1 MSLTLAHLFVSGMAE
16 PIIDTPTH
24 DAQLDHRTINAIRFL
39 AVDAVEKAQSGHPG
53 MPMGTAPLAHT
64 LWHRHLKHN
73 PADPQWPN
81 RDRFVLSAGHG
92 SMLLYA
98 LLHLTGYDLPMEEIK
113 SFRQW
118 GSQTPG
124 HPENFET
131 PGVETTTG
139 PLGQGFGNAVGMA
152 IAERRLAAEF
162 NRADFPLFDHYT
174 YGICSDGDLM
184 EGVSQEAASLAGH
197 LGLGKLIFFYDANEI
212 TIDGRTDISFTEDA
226 GARFKAYGWHVVTVD
241 DGNDL
246 EALDAALQSAKE
258 ETNKPTLIVTHT
270 TIGYGSPNKADS
282 SASHGAPLGEE
293 EVEKTR
299 NALGWDY
306 PPFHVPDD
314 VYRYTQQAL
323 ERGAE
328 AQAAW
333 NDLLEGYSDAHPE
346 DARKLE
352 RWLSGDLP
360 QGWTEKLPAF
370 ESGTSRATRKASG
383 AVLNAIAPAV
393 ENLFGGSADLAGS
406 NKTTMDAF
414 DHFQRDTP
422 HGNNVH
428 FGVREHGMA
437 AICNGIALH
446 GGLRPFCATFLIFT
460 DYLRPSLRLAALMGL
475 PVTYVCTHDSVGLG
489 EDGPTHQPVE
499 HYAALRA
506 IPNLTFIRPADG
518 AETAHA
524 WQVALEHTDGPVVL
538 SLTRQGLPEQDRS
551 TSDGDLRNGAYILRD
566 SGGTPD
572 LILIASGSE
581 VKLAVQ
587 AAEALSDDGV
597 AVRVVSMPSWELF
610 EAQPDVYKEKVLPPD
625 VTARVAVESGVT
637 MGWERYTGS
646 RGAILGLNRFGA
658 SAPGGEVMDKLG
670 FNVDNVVAHARQV
683 LGQ

>member
-1 MSLTLAHLFVSGMAE
+1 MAD
-16 PIIDTPTH
+16 PATDTPTQ
-24 DAQLDHRTINAIRFL
+24 DAQLDHLAINTIRFL

-53 MPMGTAPLAHT
+53 MPMGTAPLAHM
-64 LWHRHLKHN
+64 LWSRHLKHN
-73 PADPQWPN
+73 PADPHWPN

-98 LLHLTGYDLPMEEIK
+98 LLHLTGYDLSMEEIK
-113 SFRQW
+113 NFRQW

-152 IAERRLAAEF
+152 IAEQRLAAEF
-162 NRADFPLFDHYT
+162 NRPDYPIIDHYT

-212 TIDGRTDISFTEDA
+212 TIDGRTDIAFTEDVA
-226 GARFKAYGWHVVTVD
+226 ARFRAYGWHVETVED
-241 DGNDL
+241 ETDL
-246 EALDAALQSAKE
+246 DALDAAVMAGQEA
-258 ETNKPTLIVTHT
+258 TDRPTLIVTYT

-282 SASHGAPLGEE
+282 SAAHGAPLGAD
-293 EVEKTR
+293 EVAKTR
-299 NALGWDY
+299 EALGWDY
-306 PPFHVPDD
+306 PPFHVPDE

-323 ERGAE
+323 TRGAD

-333 NDLLEGYSDAHPE
+333 NDLLEAYGEDHPE
-346 DARKLE
+346 AAQRLE

-360 QGWTEKLPAF
+360 LGWDADLPTF
-370 ESGTSRATRKASG
+370 EPGTSMATRKASG
-383 AVLNAIAPAV
+383 AALNALAPNV

-422 HGNNVH
+422 HGNNVN

-475 PVTYVCTHDSVGLG
+475 PVTYVCTHDSIGLG

-506 IPNLTFIRPADG
+506 IPNLTFIRPGDG
-518 AETAHA
+518 TETIQA
-524 WQVALEHTDGPVVL
+524 WKVALEHTDGPVVL
-538 SLTRQGLPEQDRS
+538 SLTRQGLPEQDHAGS
-551 TSDGDLRNGAYILRD
+551 TGDLSKGAYILRD
-566 SGGTPD
+566 SDGTPD
-572 LILIASGSE
+572 LLLIASGSE
-581 VKLAVQ
+581 VGLAVE
-587 AAEALSDDGV
+587 AAEALQGDDV
-597 AVRVVSMPSWELF
+597 NVRVVSMPSWELF
-610 EAQPDVYKEKVLPPD
+610 DAQPDAYQAKVLPPD

-637 MGWERYTGS
+637 LGWERYTGPH
-646 RGAILGLNRFGA
+646 GAIVGLNRFGA
-658 SAPGGEVMDKLG
+658 SAPGAEVMDHLG
-670 FNVDNVVAHARQV
+670 FNVDNVVAHCRQV

>member
-1 MSLTLAHLFVSGMAE
+1 MAD
-16 PIIDTPTH
+16 PATDTPTQ
-24 DAQLDHRTINAIRFL
+24 DAQLDHLAINTIRFL

-53 MPMGTAPLAHT
+53 MPMGTAPLAHM
-64 LWHRHLKHN
+64 LWSRHLKHN
-73 PADPQWPN
+73 PADPHWPN

-98 LLHLTGYDLPMEEIK
+98 LLHLTGYDLSMEEIK
-113 SFRQW
+113 NFRQW

-152 IAERRLAAEF
+152 IAEQRLAAEF
-162 NRADFPLFDHYT
+162 NRPDYPIIDHYT

-212 TIDGRTDISFTEDA
+212 TIDGRTDIAFTEDVA
-226 GARFKAYGWHVVTVD
+226 ARFRAYGWHVETVED
-241 DGNDL
+241 ETDL
-246 EALDAALQSAKE
+246 DALDAAVMAGQEA
-258 ETNKPTLIVTHT
+258 TDRPTLIVTYT

-282 SASHGAPLGEE
+282 SAAHGAPLGAD
-293 EVEKTR
+293 EVAKTR
-299 NALGWDY
+299 EALGWDY
-306 PPFHVPDD
+306 PPFHVPDE

-323 ERGAE
+323 TRGAD

-333 NDLLEGYSDAHPE
+333 NDLLEAYGEDHPE
-346 DARKLE
+346 AAQRLE

-360 QGWTEKLPAF
+360 LGWDADLPTF
-370 ESGTSRATRKASG
+370 EPGTSMATRKASG
-383 AVLNAIAPAV
+383 AALNALAPNV

-422 HGNNVH
+422 HGNNVN

-475 PVTYVCTHDSVGLG
+475 PVTYVCTHDSIGLG

-518 AETAHA
+518 TETIQA
-524 WQVALEHTDGPVVL
+524 WKVALEHTDGPVVL
-538 SLTRQGLPEQDRS
+538 SLTRQGLPEQDHAGS
-551 TSDGDLRNGAYILRD
+551 TGDLSKGAYILRD
-566 SGGTPD
+566 SDGTPD
-572 LILIASGSE
+572 LLLIASGSE
-581 VKLAVQ
+581 VGLAVE
-587 AAEALSDDGV
+587 AAEALQGDDV
-597 AVRVVSMPSWELF
+597 NVRVVSMPSWELF
-610 EAQPDVYKEKVLPPD
+610 DAQPDAYQAKVLPPD

-637 MGWERYTGS
+637 LGWERYTGPH
-646 RGAILGLNRFGA
+646 GAIVGLNRFGA
-658 SAPGGEVMDKLG
+658 SAPGAEVMDHLG
-670 FNVDNVVAHARQV
+670 FNVDNVVAHCRQV

>member
-1 MSLTLAHLFVSGMAE
+1 MADTAT
-16 PIIDTPTH
+16 DTPTQ
-24 DAQLDHRTINAIRFL
+24 DAQLDHLAINTIRFL

-53 MPMGTAPLAHT
+53 MPMGTAPLAHM
-64 LWHRHLKHN
+64 LWSRHLKHN
-73 PADPQWPN
+73 PADPNWPN

-98 LLHLTGYDLPMEEIK
+98 LLHLTGYDLSMEEIK
-113 SFRQW
+113 NFRQW

-162 NRADFPLFDHYT
+162 NRPDYPIIDHYT

-197 LGLGKLIFFYDANEI
+197 HGLGKLIFFYDANEI
-212 TIDGRTDISFTEDA
+212 TIDGRTDIAFTEDVA
-226 GARFKAYGWHVVTVD
+226 KRFRAYGWHVETVED
-241 DGNDL
+241 EEDL
-246 EALDAALQSAKE
+246 DALDAAVTAGQEA
-258 ETNKPTLIVTHT
+258 TDRPTLIVTYT

-282 SASHGAPLGEE
+282 SAAHGAPLGAD

-299 NALGWDY
+299 EALGWDY
-306 PPFHVPDD
+306 PPFHVPDE

-323 ERGAE
+323 TRGAD

-333 NDLLEGYSDAHPE
+333 NDLLEAYSEDHPE
-346 DARKLE
+346 AAQRLE

-360 QGWTEKLPAF
+360 LGWDADLPTF
-370 ESGTSRATRKASG
+370 EPGTSMATRKASG
-383 AVLNAIAPAV
+383 AAINALAPNV

-406 NKTTMDAF
+406 NKTRMEDF
-414 DHFQRDTP
+414 DDFQIDTP
-422 HGNNVH
+422 HGNNVN

-475 PVTYVCTHDSVGLG
+475 PVTYVCTHDSIGLG

-506 IPNLTFIRPADG
+506 IPNLTFIRPGDAT
-518 AETAHA
+518 ETVQA
-524 WQVALEHTDGPVVL
+524 WKVALEHADGPVVL
-538 SLTRQGLPEQDRS
+538 SLTRQGLPEQDRAGS
-551 TSDGDLRNGAYILRD
+551 AGDLSNGAYILRD
-566 SGGTPD
+566 SDGMPD

-581 VKLAVQ
+581 VGLAVE
-587 AAEALSDDGV
+587 AAEALEADDV
-597 AVRVVSMPSWELF
+597 NVRVVSMPSWELF
-610 EAQPDVYKEKVLPPD
+610 EAQPNAYQAKVLPPD

-637 MGWERYTGS
+637 LGWERYTGT
-646 RGAILGLNRFGA
+646 RGAIVGLNRFGA
-658 SAPGGEVMDKLG
+658 SAPGAEAMDKLG
-670 FNVDNVVAHARQV
+670 FNVDNVVAHCRQV
-683 LGQ
+683 LEE

>member
-1 MSLTLAHLFVSGMAE
+1 MAD
-16 PIIDTPTH
+16 PATDTPTQ
-24 DAQLDHRTINAIRFL
+24 DAQLDHLAINTIRFL

-53 MPMGTAPLAHT
+53 MPMGTAPLAHM
-64 LWHRHLKHN
+64 LWSRHLKHN
-73 PADPQWPN
+73 PADPHWPN

-113 SFRQW
+113 NFRQW

-152 IAERRLAAEF
+152 IAEQRLAAEF
-162 NRADFPLFDHYT
+162 NRPDYPIIDHYT

-212 TIDGRTDISFTEDA
+212 TIDGRTDIAFTEDVA
-226 GARFKAYGWHVVTVD
+226 ARFRAYGWHVETVED
-241 DGNDL
+241 ETDL
-246 EALDAALQSAKE
+246 DALDAAVMAGQEA
-258 ETNKPTLIVTHT
+258 TDRPTLIVTYT

-282 SASHGAPLGEE
+282 SAAHGAPLGAD
-293 EVEKTR
+293 EVAKTR
-299 NALGWDY
+299 EALGWDY
-306 PPFHVPDD
+306 PPFHVPDE

-323 ERGAE
+323 TRGAD

-333 NDLLEGYSDAHPE
+333 NDLLEAYGEDHPE
-346 DARKLE
+346 AAQRLE

-360 QGWTEKLPAF
+360 LGWDADLPTF
-370 ESGTSRATRKASG
+370 EPGTSMATRKASG
-383 AVLNAIAPAV
+383 AALNALAPNV

-422 HGNNVH
+422 HGNNVN

-475 PVTYVCTHDSVGLG
+475 PVTYVCTHDSIGLG

-506 IPNLTFIRPADG
+506 IPNLTFIRPGDG
-518 AETAHA
+518 TETIQA
-524 WQVALEHTDGPVVL
+524 WKVALEHTDGPVVL
-538 SLTRQGLPEQDRS
+538 SLTRQGLPEQDHAGS
-551 TSDGDLRNGAYILRD
+551 TGDLSKGAYILRD
-566 SGGTPD
+566 SDGTPD
-572 LILIASGSE
+572 LLLIASGSE
-581 VKLAVQ
+581 VGLAVE
-587 AAEALSDDGV
+587 AAEALQGDDV
-597 AVRVVSMPSWELF
+597 NVRVVSMPSWELF
-610 EAQPDVYKEKVLPPD
+610 DAQPDAYQAKVLPPD

-637 MGWERYTGS
+637 LGWERYTGPH
-646 RGAILGLNRFGA
+646 GAIVGLNRFGA
-658 SAPGGEVMDKLG
+658 SAPGAEVMDHLG
-670 FNVDNVVAHARQV
+670 FNVDNVVAHCRQV

>member
-1 MSLTLAHLFVSGMAE
+1 MANTATDTLTQ
-16 PIIDTPTH
+16 
-24 DAQLDHRTINAIRFL
+24 DAQLDHLTINTIRFL

-53 MPMGTAPLAHT
+53 MPMGTAPLAHM
-64 LWHRHLKHN
+64 LWSRHLKHN
-73 PADPQWPN
+73 PADPKWPN

-113 SFRQW
+113 NFRQW

-124 HPENFET
+124 HPEDFET

-162 NRADFPLFDHYT
+162 NRPDYPIIDHYT

-197 LGLGKLIFFYDANEI
+197 HGLGKLIFFYDANEI
-212 TIDGRTDISFTEDA
+212 TIDGRTDIAFTEDVA
-226 GARFKAYGWHVVTVD
+226 KRFRAYGWHVETVED
-241 DGNDL
+241 EEDL
-246 EALDAALQSAKE
+246 EALDAAVTAGQEA
-258 ETNKPTLIVTHT
+258 TDRPTLIVTHT

-282 SASHGAPLGEE
+282 SAAHGAPLGAD
-293 EVEKTR
+293 EVEETR
-299 NALGWDY
+299 EALGWDY
-306 PPFHVPDD
+306 PPFHVPDQ

-323 ERGAE
+323 TRGAD

-333 NDLLEGYSDAHPE
+333 NDLLEAYSEDHPE
-346 DARKLE
+346 AAQRLE

-360 QGWTEKLPAF
+360 LGWDADLPTF
-370 ESGTSRATRKASG
+370 EPGTSMATRKASG
-383 AVLNAIAPAV
+383 AAINALAPNV

-406 NKTTMDAF
+406 NKTRMEDF
-414 DHFQRDTP
+414 DDFQRDTP
-422 HGNNVH
+422 HGNNVN

-475 PVTYVCTHDSVGLG
+475 PVTYVCTHDSIGLG

-506 IPNLTFIRPADG
+506 IPNLTFIRPGDAT
-518 AETAHA
+518 ETVQA
-524 WQVALEHTDGPVVL
+524 WKVAMEHTDGPVVL
-538 SLTRQGLPEQDRS
+538 SLTRQGLPEQDRAGS
-551 TSDGDLRNGAYILRD
+551 AGDLSNGAYILRD
-566 SGGTPD
+566 SDGTPD

-581 VKLAVQ
+581 VGLAVE
-587 AAEALSDDGV
+587 AAEALGADDV
-597 AVRVVSMPSWELF
+597 NVRVVSMPSWELF
-610 EAQPDVYKEKVLPPD
+610 EAQPDAYQAKVLPPD

-637 MGWERYTGS
+637 LGWERYTGT
-646 RGAILGLNRFGA
+646 RGAIVGLNRFGA
-658 SAPGGEVMDKLG
+658 SGPGAEVMDKLG
-670 FNVDNVVAHARQV
+670 FNVDNVVAHCRQV
-683 LGQ
+683 LEE

>member
-1 MSLTLAHLFVSGMAE
+1 MAD
-16 PIIDTPTH
+16 PATDTPTQ
-24 DAQLDHRTINAIRFL
+24 DAQLDHLAINTIRFL

-53 MPMGTAPLAHT
+53 MPMGTAPLAHM
-64 LWHRHLKHN
+64 LWSRHLKHN
-73 PADPQWPN
+73 PADPHWPN

-113 SFRQW
+113 NFRQW

-152 IAERRLAAEF
+152 IAEQRLAAEF
-162 NRADFPLFDHYT
+162 NRPDYPIIDHYT

-212 TIDGRTDISFTEDA
+212 TIDGRTDIAFTEDVA
-226 GARFKAYGWHVVTVD
+226 ARFRAYGWHVETVED
-241 DGNDL
+241 ETDL
-246 EALDAALQSAKE
+246 DALDAAVTAGQEA
-258 ETNKPTLIVTHT
+258 TDRPTLIVTYT

-282 SASHGAPLGEE
+282 SAAHGAPLGAD
-293 EVEKTR
+293 EVAKTR
-299 NALGWDY
+299 EALGWDY
-306 PPFHVPDD
+306 PPFHVPDE

-323 ERGAE
+323 TRGAD

-333 NDLLEGYSDAHPE
+333 NDLLEAYGEDHPE
-346 DARKLE
+346 AAQRLE

-360 QGWTEKLPAF
+360 LGWDADLPTF
-370 ESGTSRATRKASG
+370 EPGTSMATRKASG
-383 AVLNAIAPAV
+383 AALNALAPNV

-422 HGNNVH
+422 HGNNVN

-475 PVTYVCTHDSVGLG
+475 PVTYVCTHDSIGLG

-506 IPNLTFIRPADG
+506 IPNLTFIRPGDG
-518 AETAHA
+518 TETIQA
-524 WQVALEHTDGPVVL
+524 WKVALEHTDGPVVL
-538 SLTRQGLPEQDRS
+538 SLTRQGLPEQDHAGS
-551 TSDGDLRNGAYILRD
+551 TGDLSKGAYILRD
-566 SGGTPD
+566 SDGTPD
-572 LILIASGSE
+572 LLLIASGSE
-581 VKLAVQ
+581 VGLAVE
-587 AAEALSDDGV
+587 AAEALQGDDV
-597 AVRVVSMPSWELF
+597 NVRVVSMPSWELF
-610 EAQPDVYKEKVLPPD
+610 DAQPDAYQAKVLPPD

-637 MGWERYTGS
+637 LGWERYTGPH
-646 RGAILGLNRFGA
+646 GAIVGLNRFGA
-658 SAPGGEVMDKLG
+658 SAPGAEVMDHLG
-670 FNVDNVVAHARQV
+670 FNVDNVVAHCRQV

>member
-1 MSLTLAHLFVSGMAE
+1 MANTAT
-16 PIIDTPTH
+16 DTPTQ
-24 DAQLDHRTINAIRFL
+24 DAQLDHLTINTIRFL

-53 MPMGTAPLAHT
+53 MPMGTAPLAHM
-64 LWHRHLKHN
+64 LWSRHLKHN
-73 PADPQWPN
+73 PADPKWPN

-113 SFRQW
+113 NFRQW

-124 HPENFET
+124 HPEDFET

-162 NRADFPLFDHYT
+162 NRPDYPIIDHYT

-197 LGLGKLIFFYDANEI
+197 HGLGKLIFFYDANEI
-212 TIDGRTDISFTEDA
+212 TIDGRTDIAFTEDVA
-226 GARFKAYGWHVVTVD
+226 KRFRAYGWHVETVED
-241 DGNDL
+241 EEDL
-246 EALDAALQSAKE
+246 EALDAAVTAGQEA
-258 ETNKPTLIVTHT
+258 TDRPTLIVTHT

-282 SASHGAPLGEE
+282 SAAHGAPLGAD
-293 EVEKTR
+293 EVEETR
-299 NALGWDY
+299 EALGWDY
-306 PPFHVPDD
+306 PPFHVPDQ

-323 ERGAE
+323 TRGAD

-333 NDLLEGYSDAHPE
+333 NDLLEAYSEDHPE
-346 DARKLE
+346 AAQRLE

-360 QGWTEKLPAF
+360 LGWDADLPTF
-370 ESGTSRATRKASG
+370 EPGTSMATRKASG
-383 AVLNAIAPAV
+383 AAINALAPNV

-406 NKTTMDAF
+406 NKTRMEDF
-414 DHFQRDTP
+414 DDFQRDTP
-422 HGNNVH
+422 HGNNVN

-475 PVTYVCTHDSVGLG
+475 PVTYVCTHDSIGLG

-506 IPNLTFIRPADG
+506 IPNLTFIRPGDAT
-518 AETAHA
+518 ETVQA
-524 WQVALEHTDGPVVL
+524 WKVAMEHTDGPVVL
-538 SLTRQGLPEQDRS
+538 SLTRQGLPEQDRAGS
-551 TSDGDLRNGAYILRD
+551 AGDLSNGAYILRD
-566 SGGTPD
+566 SDGTPD

-581 VKLAVQ
+581 VGLAVE
-587 AAEALSDDGV
+587 AAEALEADDV
-597 AVRVVSMPSWELF
+597 NVRVVSMPSWELF
-610 EAQPDVYKEKVLPPD
+610 EAQPDAYQAKVLPPD

-637 MGWERYTGS
+637 LGWERYTGT
-646 RGAILGLNRFGA
+646 RGAIVGLNRFGA
-658 SAPGGEVMDKLG
+658 SGPGAEVMDKLG
-670 FNVDNVVAHARQV
+670 FNVDNVVAHCRQV
-683 LGQ
+683 LEE

>member
-1 MSLTLAHLFVSGMAE
+1 MAD
-16 PIIDTPTH
+16 PATDTPTQ
-24 DAQLDHRTINAIRFL
+24 DAQLDHLAINTIRFL

-53 MPMGTAPLAHT
+53 MPMGTAPLAHM
-64 LWHRHLKHN
+64 LWSRHLKHN
-73 PADPQWPN
+73 PADPHWPN

-98 LLHLTGYDLPMEEIK
+98 LLHLTGYDLSMEEIK
-113 SFRQW
+113 NFRQW

-152 IAERRLAAEF
+152 IAEQRLAAEF
-162 NRADFPLFDHYT
+162 NRPDYPIIDHYT

-212 TIDGRTDISFTEDA
+212 TIDGRTDIAFTEDVA
-226 GARFKAYGWHVVTVD
+226 ARFRAYGWHVETVED
-241 DGNDL
+241 ETDL
-246 EALDAALQSAKE
+246 DALDAAVTAGQEA
-258 ETNKPTLIVTHT
+258 TDRPTLIVTYT

-282 SASHGAPLGEE
+282 SAAHGAPLGAD
-293 EVEKTR
+293 EVAKTR
-299 NALGWDY
+299 EALGWDY
-306 PPFHVPDD
+306 PPFHVPDE

-323 ERGAE
+323 TRGAD
-328 AQAAW
+328 AQATW
-333 NDLLEGYSDAHPE
+333 NDLLEAYGEDHPE
-346 DARKLE
+346 AAQRLE

-360 QGWTEKLPAF
+360 LGWDADLPTF
-370 ESGTSRATRKASG
+370 EPGTSMATRKASG
-383 AVLNAIAPAV
+383 AALNALAPNV

-422 HGNNVH
+422 HGNNVN

-475 PVTYVCTHDSVGLG
+475 PVTYVCTHDSIGLG

-506 IPNLTFIRPADG
+506 IPNLTFIRPGDG
-518 AETAHA
+518 TETIQA
-524 WQVALEHTDGPVVL
+524 WKVALEHTDGPVVL
-538 SLTRQGLPEQDRS
+538 SLTRQGLPEQDHAGS
-551 TSDGDLRNGAYILRD
+551 TGDLSKGAYILRD
-566 SGGTPD
+566 SDGTPD
-572 LILIASGSE
+572 LLLIASGSE
-581 VKLAVQ
+581 VGLAVE
-587 AAEALSDDGV
+587 AAEALQGDDV
-597 AVRVVSMPSWELF
+597 NVRVVSMPSWELF
-610 EAQPDVYKEKVLPPD
+610 DAQPDAYQAKVLPPD

-637 MGWERYTGS
+637 LGWERYTGPH
-646 RGAILGLNRFGA
+646 GAIVGLNRFGA
-658 SAPGGEVMDKLG
+658 SAPGAEVMDHLG
-670 FNVDNVVAHARQV
+670 FNVDNVVAHCRQV

>member
-1 MSLTLAHLFVSGMAE
+1 VGE
-16 PIIDTPTH
+16 PD
-24 DAQLDHRTINAIRFL
+24 
-39 AVDAVEKAQSGHPG
+39 
-53 MPMGTAPLAHT
+53 
-64 LWHRHLKHN
+64 
-73 PADPQWPN
+73 
-81 RDRFVLSAGHG
+81 
-92 SMLLYA
+92 
-98 LLHLTGYDLPMEEIK
+98 
-113 SFRQW
+113 
-118 GSQTPG
+118 PG

-152 IAERRLAAEF
+152 IAEQRLAAEF
-162 NRADFPLFDHYT
+162 NRPDYPIIDHYT

-212 TIDGRTDISFTEDA
+212 TIDGRTDIAFTEDVA
-226 GARFKAYGWHVVTVD
+226 ARFRAYGWHVETVED
-241 DGNDL
+241 ETDL
-246 EALDAALQSAKE
+246 DALDAAVTAGQEA
-258 ETNKPTLIVTHT
+258 TDRPTLIVTYT

-282 SASHGAPLGEE
+282 SAAHGAPLGAD
-293 EVEKTR
+293 EVAKTR
-299 NALGWDY
+299 EALGWDY
-306 PPFHVPDD
+306 PPFHVPDE

-323 ERGAE
+323 TRGAD

-333 NDLLEGYSDAHPE
+333 NDLLEAYGEDHPE
-346 DARKLE
+346 AAQRLE

-360 QGWTEKLPAF
+360 LGWDADLPTF
-370 ESGTSRATRKASG
+370 EPGTSMATRKASG
-383 AVLNAIAPAV
+383 AALNALAPNV

-422 HGNNVH
+422 HGNNVN

-475 PVTYVCTHDSVGLG
+475 PVTYVCTHDSIGLG

-506 IPNLTFIRPADG
+506 IPNLTFIRPGDG
-518 AETAHA
+518 TETIQA
-524 WQVALEHTDGPVVL
+524 WKVALEHTDGPVVL
-538 SLTRQGLPEQDRS
+538 SLTRQGLPEQDHAGS
-551 TSDGDLRNGAYILRD
+551 TGDLSKGAYILRD
-566 SGGTPD
+566 SDGTPD
-572 LILIASGSE
+572 LLLIASGSE
-581 VKLAVQ
+581 VGLAVE
-587 AAEALSDDGV
+587 AAEALQGDDV
-597 AVRVVSMPSWELF
+597 NVRVVSMPSWELF
-610 EAQPDVYKEKVLPPD
+610 DAQPDAYQAKVLPPD

-637 MGWERYTGS
+637 LGWERYTGPH
-646 RGAILGLNRFGA
+646 GAIVGLNRFGA
-658 SAPGGEVMDKLG
+658 SAPGAEVMDHLG
-670 FNVDNVVAHARQV
+670 FNVDNVVAHCRQV

>member
-1 MSLTLAHLFVSGMAE
+1 MA
-16 PIIDTPTH
+16 DTATDTFTQ
-24 DAQLDHRTINAIRFL
+24 DAQLDHLAINAIRFL
-39 AVDAVEKAQSGHPG
+39 AIDAVEKAQSGHPG
-53 MPMGTAPLAHT
+53 MPMGTAPMAHT
-64 LWHRHLKHN
+64 LWSRHLKHN
-73 PADPQWPN
+73 PADPHWPN

-98 LLHLTGYDLPMEEIK
+98 LLHLTGYDLSMDEIK
-113 SFRQW
+113 NFRQW

-131 PGVETTTG
+131 VGVETTTG

-162 NRADFPLFDHYT
+162 NRPDYPIIDHYT

-212 TIDGRTDISFTEDA
+212 TIDGRTDIAFTEDVA
-226 GARFKAYGWHVVTVD
+226 KRFRAYGWHVETVED
-241 DGNDL
+241 EKDL
-246 EALDAALQSAKE
+246 DALDAAVTAGQE
-258 ETNKPTLIVTHT
+258 VTDRPTLIVTYT

-282 SASHGAPLGEE
+282 SAAHGAPLGGD

-299 NALGWDY
+299 EALGWEY
-306 PPFHVPDD
+306 PPFHVPDE

-323 ERGAE
+323 ERGAA
-328 AQAAW
+328 AQSAW
-333 NDLLEGYSDAHPE
+333 NDLLEGYSEAYPDEAQ
-346 DARKLE
+346 KLE

-360 QGWTEKLPAF
+360 LGWDADLPTF
-370 ESGTSRATRKASG
+370 EPGTSMATRKASG
-383 AVLNAIAPAV
+383 ATINALAPSV

-406 NKTTMDAF
+406 NKTTMEDF
-414 DHFQRDTP
+414 DDFQRDTP

-518 AETAHA
+518 TETAHA
-524 WQVALEHTDGPVVL
+524 WRVALEHKDGPVVL

-551 TSDGDLRNGAYILRD
+551 GSEGDLSNGAYILSD
-566 SGGTPD
+566 SDGTPD

-581 VKLAVQ
+581 VQLAVQ
-587 AAEALSDDGV
+587 AAETLAADDV
-597 AVRVVSMPSWELF
+597 NVRVVSMPSWELF

-637 MGWERYTGS
+637 LGWERYTAPH
-646 RGAILGLNRFGA
+646 GAIVGLNRFGA

-670 FNVDNVVAHARQV
+670 FNVDNVVEHCRQV

>member
-1 MSLTLAHLFVSGMAE
+1 MAD
-16 PIIDTPTH
+16 PATDTPTQ
-24 DAQLDHRTINAIRFL
+24 DAQLDHLAINTIRFL

-53 MPMGTAPLAHT
+53 MPMGTAPLAHM
-64 LWHRHLKHN
+64 LWSRHLKHN
-73 PADPQWPN
+73 PADPNWPN

-98 LLHLTGYDLPMEEIK
+98 LLHLTGYDLSMEEIK
-113 SFRQW
+113 NFRQW

-152 IAERRLAAEF
+152 IAEQRLAAEF
-162 NRADFPLFDHYT
+162 NRPDYPIIDHYT

-212 TIDGRTDISFTEDA
+212 TIDGRTDIAFTEDVA
-226 GARFKAYGWHVVTVD
+226 ARFRAYGWHVETVED
-241 DGNDL
+241 EADL
-246 EALDAALQSAKE
+246 DALDAAVTAGQEA
-258 ETNKPTLIVTHT
+258 TDRPTLIVTYT

-282 SASHGAPLGEE
+282 SAAHGAPLGAD
-293 EVEKTR
+293 EVAKTR
-299 NALGWDY
+299 EALGWDY
-306 PPFHVPDD
+306 PPFHVPDE

-323 ERGAE
+323 TRGAD

-333 NDLLEGYSDAHPE
+333 NDLLEAYGEDHPE
-346 DARKLE
+346 AAQRLE

-360 QGWTEKLPAF
+360 LGWDANLPTF
-370 ESGTSRATRKASG
+370 EPDTSMATRKASG
-383 AVLNAIAPAV
+383 AALNALAPNV

-406 NKTTMDAF
+406 NKTTMEAF
-414 DHFQRDTP
+414 DAFQRDTP
-422 HGNNVH
+422 HGNNVN

-475 PVTYVCTHDSVGLG
+475 PVTYVCTHDSIGLG

-518 AETAHA
+518 TETIQA
-524 WQVALEHTDGPVVL
+524 WKVALEHTDGPVVL
-538 SLTRQGLPEQDRS
+538 SLTRQGLPEQDHAGS
-551 TSDGDLRNGAYILRD
+551 TGDLSKGAYILRD
-566 SGGTPD
+566 SDDTPD
-572 LILIASGSE
+572 LLLIASGSE
-581 VKLAVQ
+581 VGLAVE
-587 AAEALSDDGV
+587 AAEALQADDV
-597 AVRVVSMPSWELF
+597 NVRVVSMPSWELF
-610 EAQPDVYKEKVLPPD
+610 EAQPDAYQAKVLPPD

-637 MGWERYTGS
+637 LGWERYTGPH
-646 RGAILGLNRFGA
+646 GAIVGLNRFGA
-658 SAPGGEVMDKLG
+658 SAPGAEVMDHLG
-670 FNVDNVVAHARQV
+670 FNVDNVVAHCHQV

>member
-1 MSLTLAHLFVSGMAE
+1 MAD
-16 PIIDTPTH
+16 PATDTPTQ
-24 DAQLDHRTINAIRFL
+24 DAQLDHLAINTIRFL

-53 MPMGTAPLAHT
+53 MPMGTAPLAHM
-64 LWHRHLKHN
+64 LWSRHLKHN
-73 PADPQWPN
+73 PADPHWPN

-98 LLHLTGYDLPMEEIK
+98 LLHLTGYDLSMEEIK
-113 SFRQW
+113 NFRQW

-152 IAERRLAAEF
+152 IAEQRLAAEF
-162 NRADFPLFDHYT
+162 NRPDYPIIDHYT

-212 TIDGRTDISFTEDA
+212 TIDGRTDIAFTEDVA
-226 GARFKAYGWHVVTVD
+226 ARFRAYGWHVETVED
-241 DGNDL
+241 ETDL
-246 EALDAALQSAKE
+246 DALDAAVTAGQEA
-258 ETNKPTLIVTHT
+258 TDRPTLIVTYT

-282 SASHGAPLGEE
+282 SAAHGAPLGAD
-293 EVEKTR
+293 EVAKTR
-299 NALGWDY
+299 EALGWDY
-306 PPFHVPDD
+306 PPFHVPDE

-323 ERGAE
+323 TRGAD

-333 NDLLEGYSDAHPE
+333 NDLLEAYGEDHPE
-346 DARKLE
+346 AAQRLE

-360 QGWTEKLPAF
+360 LGWDADLPTF
-370 ESGTSRATRKASG
+370 EPGTSMATRKASG
-383 AVLNAIAPAV
+383 AALNALAPNV

-422 HGNNVH
+422 HGNNVN

-475 PVTYVCTHDSVGLG
+475 PVTYVCTHDSIGLG

-518 AETAHA
+518 TETIQA
-524 WQVALEHTDGPVVL
+524 WKVALEHTDGPVVL
-538 SLTRQGLPEQDRS
+538 SLTRQGLPEQDHAGS
-551 TSDGDLRNGAYILRD
+551 TGDLSKGAYILRD
-566 SGGTPD
+566 SDGTPD
-572 LILIASGSE
+572 LLLIASGSE
-581 VKLAVQ
+581 VGLAVE
-587 AAEALSDDGV
+587 AAEALQGDDV
-597 AVRVVSMPSWELF
+597 NVRVVSMPSWELF
-610 EAQPDVYKEKVLPPD
+610 DAQPDAYQAKVLPPD

-637 MGWERYTGS
+637 LGWERYTGPH
-646 RGAILGLNRFGA
+646 GAIVGLNRFGA
-658 SAPGGEVMDKLG
+658 SAPGAEVMDHLG
-670 FNVDNVVAHARQV
+670 FNVDNVVAHCRQV

>member
-1 MSLTLAHLFVSGMAE
+1 MA
-16 PIIDTPTH
+16 DTATDTFTQ
-24 DAQLDHRTINAIRFL
+24 DAQLDHLAINAIRFL
-39 AVDAVEKAQSGHPG
+39 AIDAVEKAQSGHPG
-53 MPMGTAPLAHT
+53 MPMGTAPMAHT
-64 LWHRHLKHN
+64 LWSRHLKHN
-73 PADPQWPN
+73 PADPHWPN

-98 LLHLTGYDLPMEEIK
+98 LLHLTGYDLSMDEIK
-113 SFRQW
+113 NFRQW

-131 PGVETTTG
+131 VGVETTTG

-162 NRADFPLFDHYT
+162 NRPDYPIIDHYT

-212 TIDGRTDISFTEDA
+212 TIDGRTDIAFTEDVA
-226 GARFKAYGWHVVTVD
+226 KRFRAYGWHVETVED
-241 DGNDL
+241 EKDL
-246 EALDAALQSAKE
+246 DALDAAVTAGQE
-258 ETNKPTLIVTHT
+258 VTDRPTLIVTYT

-282 SASHGAPLGEE
+282 SAAHGAPLGGA

-299 NALGWDY
+299 EALGWEY
-306 PPFHVPDD
+306 PPFHVPDE

-323 ERGAE
+323 ERGAA
-328 AQAAW
+328 AQSAW
-333 NDLLEGYSDAHPE
+333 NDLLEGYSEAYPDEAQ
-346 DARKLE
+346 KLE

-360 QGWTEKLPAF
+360 LGWDADLPTF
-370 ESGTSRATRKASG
+370 EPGTSMATRKASG
-383 AVLNAIAPAV
+383 ATINALAPSV

-406 NKTTMDAF
+406 NKTTMEDF
-414 DHFQRDTP
+414 DDFQRDTP

-518 AETAHA
+518 TETAHA
-524 WQVALEHTDGPVVL
+524 WRVALEHKDGPVVL

-551 TSDGDLRNGAYILRD
+551 GSEGDLSNGAYILSD
-566 SGGTPD
+566 SDGTPD

-581 VKLAVQ
+581 VQLAVQ
-587 AAEALSDDGV
+587 AAETLAADDV
-597 AVRVVSMPSWELF
+597 NVRVVSMPSWELF

-637 MGWERYTGS
+637 LGWERYTAPH
-646 RGAILGLNRFGA
+646 GAIVGLNRFGA

-670 FNVDNVVAHARQV
+670 FNVDNVVEHCRQV

>member
-1 MSLTLAHLFVSGMAE
+1 MADTAT
-16 PIIDTPTH
+16 DTPTQ
-24 DAQLDHRTINAIRFL
+24 DAQLDHLAINTIRFL

-53 MPMGTAPLAHT
+53 MPMGTAPLAHM
-64 LWHRHLKHN
+64 LWSRHLKHN
-73 PADPQWPN
+73 PADPNWPN

-98 LLHLTGYDLPMEEIK
+98 LLHLTGYDLSMEEIK
-113 SFRQW
+113 NFRQW

-162 NRADFPLFDHYT
+162 NRPDYPIIDHYT

-197 LGLGKLIFFYDANEI
+197 HGLGKLIFFYDANEI
-212 TIDGRTDISFTEDA
+212 TIDGRTDIAFTEDVA
-226 GARFKAYGWHVVTVD
+226 KRFRAYGWHVETVED
-241 DGNDL
+241 EEDL
-246 EALDAALQSAKE
+246 DALDAAVTAGQEA
-258 ETNKPTLIVTHT
+258 TDRPTLIVTHT

-282 SASHGAPLGEE
+282 SAAHGAPLGAD

-299 NALGWDY
+299 EVLGWDY
-306 PPFHVPDD
+306 PPFHVPDE

-323 ERGAE
+323 TRGAD

-333 NDLLEGYSDAHPE
+333 NDLLEAYSEDHPE
-346 DARKLE
+346 AAQRLE

-360 QGWTEKLPAF
+360 LGWDADLPTF
-370 ESGTSRATRKASG
+370 EPGTSMATRKASG
-383 AVLNAIAPAV
+383 AAINALAPNV

-406 NKTTMDAF
+406 NKTRMEDF
-414 DHFQRDTP
+414 DDFQIDTP
-422 HGNNVH
+422 HGNNVN

-475 PVTYVCTHDSVGLG
+475 PVTYVCTHDSIGLG

-506 IPNLTFIRPADG
+506 IPNLTFIRPGDAT
-518 AETAHA
+518 ETVQA
-524 WQVALEHTDGPVVL
+524 WKVALEHADGPVVL
-538 SLTRQGLPEQDRS
+538 SLTRQGLPEQDRAGS
-551 TSDGDLRNGAYILRD
+551 AGDLSNGAYILRD
-566 SGGTPD
+566 SDGMPD

-581 VKLAVQ
+581 VGLAVE
-587 AAEALSDDGV
+587 AAEALEADDV
-597 AVRVVSMPSWELF
+597 NVRVVSMPSWELF
-610 EAQPDVYKEKVLPPD
+610 EAQPNAYQAKVLPPD

-637 MGWERYTGS
+637 LGWERYTGT
-646 RGAILGLNRFGA
+646 RGAIVGLNRFGA
-658 SAPGGEVMDKLG
+658 SAPGAEVMDKLG
-670 FNVDNVVAHARQV
+670 FNVDNVVAHCRQV
-683 LGQ
+683 LEE

>member
-1 MSLTLAHLFVSGMAE
+1 MAD
-16 PIIDTPTH
+16 PATDTPTQ
-24 DAQLDHRTINAIRFL
+24 DAQLDHLAINTIRFL

-53 MPMGTAPLAHT
+53 MPMGTAPLAHM
-64 LWHRHLKHN
+64 LWSRHLKHN
-73 PADPQWPN
+73 PADPHWPN

-113 SFRQW
+113 NFRQW

-152 IAERRLAAEF
+152 IAEQRLAAEF
-162 NRADFPLFDHYT
+162 NRPDYPIIDHYT

-212 TIDGRTDISFTEDA
+212 TIDGRTDIAFTEDVA
-226 GARFKAYGWHVVTVD
+226 ARFRAYGWHVETVED
-241 DGNDL
+241 ETDL
-246 EALDAALQSAKE
+246 DALDAAVTAGQEA
-258 ETNKPTLIVTHT
+258 TDRPTLIVTYT

-282 SASHGAPLGEE
+282 SAAHGAPLGAD
-293 EVEKTR
+293 EVAKTR
-299 NALGWDY
+299 EALGWDY
-306 PPFHVPDD
+306 PPFHVPDE

-323 ERGAE
+323 TRGAD

-333 NDLLEGYSDAHPE
+333 NDLLEAYGEDHPE
-346 DARKLE
+346 AAQRLE

-360 QGWTEKLPAF
+360 LGWDADLPTF
-370 ESGTSRATRKASG
+370 EPGTSMATRKASG
-383 AVLNAIAPAV
+383 AALNALAPNV

-422 HGNNVH
+422 HGNNVN

-475 PVTYVCTHDSVGLG
+475 PVTYVCTHDSIGLG

-518 AETAHA
+518 TETIQA
-524 WQVALEHTDGPVVL
+524 WKVALEHTDGPVVL
-538 SLTRQGLPEQDRS
+538 SLTRQGLPEQDHAGS
-551 TSDGDLRNGAYILRD
+551 TGDLSKGAYILRD
-566 SGGTPD
+566 SDGTPD
-572 LILIASGSE
+572 LLLIASGSE
-581 VKLAVQ
+581 VGLAVE
-587 AAEALSDDGV
+587 AAEALQGDDV
-597 AVRVVSMPSWELF
+597 NVRVVSMPSWELF
-610 EAQPDVYKEKVLPPD
+610 DAQPDAYQAKVLPPD

-637 MGWERYTGS
+637 LGWERYTGPH
-646 RGAILGLNRFGA
+646 GAIVGLNRFGA
-658 SAPGGEVMDKLG
+658 SAPGAEVMDHLG
-670 FNVDNVVAHARQV
+670 FNVDNVVAHCRQV

>member
-1 MSLTLAHLFVSGMAE
+1 MAD
-16 PIIDTPTH
+16 PATDTPTQ
-24 DAQLDHRTINAIRFL
+24 DAQLDHLAINTIRFL

-53 MPMGTAPLAHT
+53 MPMGTAPLAHM
-64 LWHRHLKHN
+64 LWSRHLKHN
-73 PADPQWPN
+73 PADPHWPN

-98 LLHLTGYDLPMEEIK
+98 LLHLTGYDLSMEEIK
-113 SFRQW
+113 NFRQW

-152 IAERRLAAEF
+152 IAEQRLAAEF
-162 NRADFPLFDHYT
+162 NRPDYPIIDHYT

-212 TIDGRTDISFTEDA
+212 TIDGRTDIAFTEDVA
-226 GARFKAYGWHVVTVD
+226 ARFRAYGWHVETVED
-241 DGNDL
+241 ETDL
-246 EALDAALQSAKE
+246 YALDAAVTAGQEA
-258 ETNKPTLIVTHT
+258 TDRPTLIVTYT

-282 SASHGAPLGEE
+282 SAAHGAPLGAD
-293 EVEKTR
+293 EVAKTR
-299 NALGWDY
+299 EALGWDY
-306 PPFHVPDD
+306 PPFHVPDE

-323 ERGAE
+323 TRGAD

-333 NDLLEGYSDAHPE
+333 NDLLEAYGEDHPE
-346 DARKLE
+346 AAQRLE

-360 QGWTEKLPAF
+360 LGWDADLPTF
-370 ESGTSRATRKASG
+370 EPGTSMATRKASG
-383 AVLNAIAPAV
+383 AALNALAPNV

-422 HGNNVH
+422 HGNNVN

-475 PVTYVCTHDSVGLG
+475 PVTYVCTHDSIGLG

-506 IPNLTFIRPADG
+506 IPNLTFIRPGDG
-518 AETAHA
+518 TETIQA
-524 WQVALEHTDGPVVL
+524 WKVALEHTDGPVVL
-538 SLTRQGLPEQDRS
+538 SLTRQGLPEQDHAGS
-551 TSDGDLRNGAYILRD
+551 TGDLSKGAYILRD
-566 SGGTPD
+566 SDGTPD
-572 LILIASGSE
+572 LLLIASGSE
-581 VKLAVQ
+581 VGLAVE
-587 AAEALSDDGV
+587 AAEALQGDDV
-597 AVRVVSMPSWELF
+597 NVRVVSMPSWELF
-610 EAQPDVYKEKVLPPD
+610 DAQPDAYQAKVLPPD

-637 MGWERYTGS
+637 LGWERYTGPH
-646 RGAILGLNRFGA
+646 GAIVGLNRFGA
-658 SAPGGEVMDKLG
+658 SAPGAEVMDHLG
-670 FNVDNVVAHARQV
+670 FNVDNVVAHCRQV

>member
-1 MSLTLAHLFVSGMAE
+1 MAD
-16 PIIDTPTH
+16 PATDTPTQ
-24 DAQLDHRTINAIRFL
+24 DAQLDHLAINTIRFL

-53 MPMGTAPLAHT
+53 MPMGTAPLAHM
-64 LWHRHLKHN
+64 LWSRHLKHN
-73 PADPQWPN
+73 PADPNWPN

-98 LLHLTGYDLPMEEIK
+98 LLHLTGYDLSMEELK
-113 SFRQW
+113 NFRQW

-152 IAERRLAAEF
+152 IAEQRLAAEF
-162 NRADFPLFDHYT
+162 NRPDYPIIDHYT

-212 TIDGRTDISFTEDA
+212 TIDGRTDIAFTEDVA
-226 GARFKAYGWHVVTVD
+226 ARFRAYGWHVETVED
-241 DGNDL
+241 EADL
-246 EALDAALQSAKE
+246 DALDAAVTAGQEA
-258 ETNKPTLIVTHT
+258 TDRPTLIVTYT

-282 SASHGAPLGEE
+282 SAAHGAPLGAD
-293 EVEKTR
+293 EVAKTR
-299 NALGWDY
+299 EALGWDY
-306 PPFHVPDD
+306 PPFHVPDE

-323 ERGAE
+323 TRGAD

-333 NDLLEGYSDAHPE
+333 NDLLEAYGEDHPE
-346 DARKLE
+346 AAQRLE

-360 QGWTEKLPAF
+360 LGWDANLPTF
-370 ESGTSRATRKASG
+370 EPGTSMATRKASG
-383 AVLNAIAPAV
+383 AALNALAPNV

-406 NKTTMDAF
+406 NKTTMEAF
-414 DHFQRDTP
+414 DAFQRDTP
-422 HGNNVH
+422 HGNNVN

-475 PVTYVCTHDSVGLG
+475 PVTYVCTHDSIGLG

-518 AETAHA
+518 TETIQA
-524 WQVALEHTDGPVVL
+524 WKVALEHTDGPVVL
-538 SLTRQGLPEQDRS
+538 SLTRQGLPEQDHAGS
-551 TSDGDLRNGAYILRD
+551 TGDLSKGAYILRD
-566 SGGTPD
+566 SDDTPD
-572 LILIASGSE
+572 LLLIASGSE
-581 VKLAVQ
+581 VGLAVE
-587 AAEALSDDGV
+587 AAEALQADDV
-597 AVRVVSMPSWELF
+597 NVRVVSMPSWELF
-610 EAQPDVYKEKVLPPD
+610 EAQPDAYQAKVLPPD

-637 MGWERYTGS
+637 LGWERYTGPH
-646 RGAILGLNRFGA
+646 GAIVGLNRFGA
-658 SAPGGEVMDKLG
+658 SAPGAEVMDHLG
-670 FNVDNVVAHARQV
+670 FNVDNVVAHCHQV

>member
-1 MSLTLAHLFVSGMAE
+1 MADTAT
-16 PIIDTPTH
+16 DTPTQ
-24 DAQLDHRTINAIRFL
+24 DAQLDHLAINTIRFL

-53 MPMGTAPLAHT
+53 MPMGTAPLAHM
-64 LWHRHLKHN
+64 LWSRHLKHN
-73 PADPQWPN
+73 PADPNWPN

-98 LLHLTGYDLPMEEIK
+98 LLHLTGYDLSMEEIK
-113 SFRQW
+113 NFRQW

-162 NRADFPLFDHYT
+162 NRPDYPIIDHYT

-197 LGLGKLIFFYDANEI
+197 LGLGKLILFYDANEI
-212 TIDGRTDISFTEDA
+212 TIDGRTDIAFTEDVA
-226 GARFKAYGWHVVTVD
+226 QRFRAYGWHVETVED
-241 DGNDL
+241 EEDL
-246 EALDAALQSAKE
+246 DALDAAVTAGQEA
-258 ETNKPTLIVTHT
+258 TDRPTLIVTYT

-282 SASHGAPLGEE
+282 SAAHGAPLGAD

-299 NALGWDY
+299 EALGWDY
-306 PPFHVPDD
+306 PPFHVPDE

-323 ERGAE
+323 TRGAD

-333 NDLLEGYSDAHPE
+333 NDLLEAYGEDHPE
-346 DARKLE
+346 AAQRLE

-360 QGWTEKLPAF
+360 LGWDADLPTF
-370 ESGTSRATRKASG
+370 EPGTSMATRKASG
-383 AVLNAIAPAV
+383 AAINALAPNV

-406 NKTTMDAF
+406 NKTTMEDF
-414 DHFQRDTP
+414 DDFQRDTP
-422 HGNNVH
+422 HGNNVN

-475 PVTYVCTHDSVGLG
+475 PVTYVCTHDSIGLG

-506 IPNLTFIRPADG
+506 IPNLTFIRPGDAT
-518 AETAHA
+518 ETVQA
-524 WQVALEHTDGPVVL
+524 WKVALEHTDGPVVL
-538 SLTRQGLPEQDRS
+538 SLTRQGLPEQDHAGS
-551 TSDGDLRNGAYILRD
+551 VGDLSNGAYILRD
-566 SGGTPD
+566 SDGTPD

-581 VKLAVQ
+581 VGLAME
-587 AAEALSDDGV
+587 AAKTLEADDIN
-597 AVRVVSMPSWELF
+597 VRVVSMPSWELF
-610 EAQPDVYKEKVLPPD
+610 EAQPDVYREKVLPPD

-637 MGWERYTGS
+637 LGWERYTGT
-646 RGAILGLNRFGA
+646 RGAIVGLNRFGA
-658 SAPGGEVMDKLG
+658 SAPGAEVMDKLG
-670 FNVDNVVAHARQV
+670 FNVDNVVDHCRQV
-683 LGQ
+683 LEQ

>member
-1 MSLTLAHLFVSGMAE
+1 MAD
-16 PIIDTPTH
+16 PATDTPTQ
-24 DAQLDHRTINAIRFL
+24 DAQLDHLAINTIRFL
-39 AVDAVEKAQSGHPG
+39 AVDAVQKAQSGHPG
-53 MPMGTAPLAHT
+53 MPMGTAPLAHM
-64 LWHRHLKHN
+64 LWSRHLKHN
-73 PADPQWPN
+73 PADPHWPN

-98 LLHLTGYDLPMEEIK
+98 LLHLTGYDLSMEEIK
-113 SFRQW
+113 NFRQW

-152 IAERRLAAEF
+152 IAEQRLAAEF
-162 NRADFPLFDHYT
+162 NRPDYPIIDHYT

-212 TIDGRTDISFTEDA
+212 TIDGRTDIAFTEDVA
-226 GARFKAYGWHVVTVD
+226 QRFRAYGWHVETVED
-241 DGNDL
+241 ETDL
-246 EALDAALQSAKE
+246 DALDAAVTAGQEA
-258 ETNKPTLIVTHT
+258 TDRPTLIVTYT

-282 SASHGAPLGEE
+282 SAAHGAPLGAD

-299 NALGWDY
+299 EALGWDY
-306 PPFHVPDD
+306 PPFHVPDE

-323 ERGAE
+323 TRGAD

-333 NDLLEGYSDAHPE
+333 NDLLEAYGEDHPE
-346 DARKLE
+346 AAQRLE

-360 QGWTEKLPAF
+360 LGWDADLPTF
-370 ESGTSRATRKASG
+370 EPGTSMATRKASG
-383 AVLNAIAPAV
+383 AALNALAPNV

-422 HGNNVH
+422 HGNNVN

-475 PVTYVCTHDSVGLG
+475 PVTYVCTHDSIGLG

-506 IPNLTFIRPADG
+506 IPNLTFIRPAD
-518 AETAHA
+518 ATETVQA
-524 WQVALEHTDGPVVL
+524 WKVALEHTDGPVVL
-538 SLTRQGLPEQDRS
+538 SLTRQGLPEQDHAGS
-551 TSDGDLRNGAYILRD
+551 TGDLSKGAYILRD
-566 SGGTPD
+566 SDGTPD
-572 LILIASGSE
+572 LLLIASGSE
-581 VKLAVQ
+581 VGLAVE
-587 AAEALSDDGV
+587 AAEALQADDV
-597 AVRVVSMPSWELF
+597 NVRVVSMPSWELF
-610 EAQPDVYKEKVLPPD
+610 EAQPDAYQAKVLPPD
-625 VTARVAVESGVT
+625 VTARVAVESGVPL
-637 MGWERYTGS
+637 GWERYTGPH
-646 RGAILGLNRFGA
+646 GAIVGLNRFGA
-658 SAPGGEVMDKLG
+658 SAPGAEVMDHLG
-670 FNVDNVVAHARQV
+670 FNVDNVVAHCRQV

>member
-1 MSLTLAHLFVSGMAE
+1 MAD
-16 PIIDTPTH
+16 PATDTPTQ
-24 DAQLDHRTINAIRFL
+24 DAQLDHLAINTIRFL

-53 MPMGTAPLAHT
+53 MPMGTAPLAHM
-64 LWHRHLKHN
+64 LWSRHLKHN
-73 PADPQWPN
+73 PADPHWPN

-98 LLHLTGYDLPMEEIK
+98 LLHLTGYDLSMEEIK
-113 SFRQW
+113 NFRQW

-152 IAERRLAAEF
+152 IAEQRLAAEF
-162 NRADFPLFDHYT
+162 NRPDYPIIDHYT

-212 TIDGRTDISFTEDA
+212 TIDGRTDIAFTEDVA
-226 GARFKAYGWHVVTVD
+226 ARFRAYGWHVETVED
-241 DGNDL
+241 ETDL
-246 EALDAALQSAKE
+246 DALDAAVTAGQEA
-258 ETNKPTLIVTHT
+258 TDRPTLIVTYT

-282 SASHGAPLGEE
+282 SAAHGAPLGAD
-293 EVEKTR
+293 EVAKTR
-299 NALGWDY
+299 EALGWDY
-306 PPFHVPDD
+306 PPFHVPDE

-323 ERGAE
+323 TRGAD

-333 NDLLEGYSDAHPE
+333 NDLLEAYGEDHPE
-346 DARKLE
+346 AAQRLE

-360 QGWTEKLPAF
+360 LGWDADLPTF
-370 ESGTSRATRKASG
+370 EPGTSMATRKASG
-383 AVLNAIAPAV
+383 AALNALAPNV

-422 HGNNVH
+422 HGNNVN

-475 PVTYVCTHDSVGLG
+475 PVTYVCTHDSIGLG

-506 IPNLTFIRPADG
+506 IPNLTFIRPGDG
-518 AETAHA
+518 TETIQA
-524 WQVALEHTDGPVVL
+524 WKVALEHTDGPVVL
-538 SLTRQGLPEQDRS
+538 SLTRQGLPEQDHAGS
-551 TSDGDLRNGAYILRD
+551 TGDLSKGAYILRD
-566 SGGTPD
+566 SDGTPD
-572 LILIASGSE
+572 LLLIASGSE
-581 VKLAVQ
+581 VGLAVE
-587 AAEALSDDGV
+587 AAEALQGDDV
-597 AVRVVSMPSWELF
+597 NVRVVSMPSWELF
-610 EAQPDVYKEKVLPPD
+610 DAQPDAYQAKVLPPD

-637 MGWERYTGS
+637 LGWERYTGPH
-646 RGAILGLNRFGA
+646 GAIVGLNRFGA
-658 SAPGGEVMDKLG
+658 SAPGAEVMDHLG
-670 FNVDNVVAHARQV
+670 FNVDNVVAHCRQV